1 MIVGVHNVSRCS
13 FGPLTHLALA
23 SRKHLFGLIFL
34 FACAQNRTRE
44 VSHVFASAP
53 PVKSR
58 CDSNRP
64 FMQNERG
71 ARGEPSAN
79 ILPPEGPFMKRSIL
93 YTTVALAAFASGYVG
108 SSTLASGTS
117 LVTRVAAEVGDP
129 CTLEDGFTSGYMVS
143 GGINGGLICQAG
155 GGS

>member
-1 MIVGVHNVSRCS
+1 
-13 FGPLTHLALA
+13 
-23 SRKHLFGLIFL
+23 
-34 FACAQNRTRE
+34 
-44 VSHVFASAP
+44 
-53 PVKSR
+53 
-58 CDSNRP
+58 
-64 FMQNERG
+64 MQNERG
-71 ARGEPSAN
+71 ARGESSAN

-155 GGS
+155 GNS